1 MYSVIFVT
9 GQSIILIVSHLSQ
22 ESIILAVLHLCLRIV
37 NYFHSQSPS
46 DTGQSVIIIVT
57 TICHRIVNHIHHKF
71 NLKCSLSFSEQN
83 RRELKKQQF
92 YFSMVCL
99 VCTKSITMHLNYI
112 YRLWVCFSASRDSIT
127 WYPHSKCG
135 CRGGGGCTKAAEKS
149 FIIATS
155 HCCQDFN

>member
-57 TICHRIVNHIHHKF
+57 TICHRIVNHIPVHHKF

-99 VCTKSITMHLNYI
+99 VCTKSITMHLNYTDFGC
-112 YRLWVCFSASRDSIT
+112 VF
-127 WYPHSKCG
+127 PHQEILSHG
-135 CRGGGGCTKAAEKS
+135 ILILNADAEVGEGAPKLQRKVS
-149 FIIATS
+149 
-155 HCCQDFN
+155 